1 MAHLVASIT
10 RDSARSYVMQ
20 SAFLTQGTVFTVVG
34 VVVTVIVFIIVAV
47 VVVAVERSSVVKLF
61 LRFIGSNVPF
71 NTLRQSQM
79 KTSIIFSESSTIV
92 GHKVASSWNLL
103 TSYGPYSQ
111 MVKFVFHLLDL
122 SSGMILLYQ
131 NLLEFNL
138 VFGTVATELL
148 FSSVAIGI
156 CQHLP
161 LLSMLGIH
169 AARNTI
175 SNEFL
180 MQPES
185 RWCIRVERSWD
196 IVWGRRDI
204 VKKVGGKSILNI
216 ESRVVGRRHH
226 SVNNPV
232 VYKEV
237 IKKDSETVKSKSEQS
252 RSIALKAR
260 KESSDD
266 ESSTSDSE
274 DEEYAMAIRVF
285 KKFFKRRGRFCGD
298 PNHLIREC
306 PKQLKYQNQ
315 KAFVGGSWSDSDE
328 DEEEMTKDEK
338 CLIAKASN
346 EILSETEYFSDDQ
359 SSLDENDLDSEYS
372 RLCKIGLKVMAKN
385 KTLKQAKIELEN
397 EVLELKDKLSRLE
410 NGKEVNEECKLCQ
423 DLKFENE
430 KLRKEISRLNH

>member
-1 MAHLVASIT
+1 MGGIFSLEARDMDTKLLSAPESNNTLARLTVTGSRLLPVVGPLSLQFLVRWPTLLQGGSI
-10 RDSARSYVMQ
+10 SPEG
-20 SAFLTQGTVFTVVG
+20 FLSSVLLWLVIIIAVVG

-138 VFGTVATELL
+138 GELL

-185 RWCIRVERSWD
+185 RWCIRVERS
-196 IVWGRRDI
+196 
-204 VKKVGGKSILNI
+204 
-216 ESRVVGRRHH
+216 
-226 SVNNPV
+226 
-232 VYKEV
+232 
-237 IKKDSETVKSKSEQS
+237 
-252 RSIALKAR
+252 
-260 KESSDD
+260 
-266 ESSTSDSE
+266 
-274 DEEYAMAIRVF
+274 F
-285 KKFFKRRGRFCGD
+285 
-298 PNHLIREC
+298 
-306 PKQLKYQNQ
+306 
-315 KAFVGGSWSDSDE
+315 
-328 DEEEMTKDEK
+328 
-338 CLIAKASN
+338 
-346 EILSETEYFSDDQ
+346 
-359 SSLDENDLDSEYS
+359 
-372 RLCKIGLKVMAKN
+372 
-385 KTLKQAKIELEN
+385 
-397 EVLELKDKLSRLE
+397 
-410 NGKEVNEECKLCQ
+410 
-423 DLKFENE
+423 
-430 KLRKEISRLNH
+430 